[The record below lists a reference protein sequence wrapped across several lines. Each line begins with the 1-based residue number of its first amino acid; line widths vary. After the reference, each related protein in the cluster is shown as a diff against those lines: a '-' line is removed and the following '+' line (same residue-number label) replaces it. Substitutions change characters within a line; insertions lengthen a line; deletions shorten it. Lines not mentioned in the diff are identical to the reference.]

1 MNERNGGPRAWTLDE
16 RRWKGRNKEEY
27 TVNGR
32 DGGMDRRAEREGG
45 WKGTW
50 KEQRVTM
57 YQAVAPL
64 ACPAMVD
71 RRFELDRAA
80 SALHHAFTRSQCPNE
95 GR

>member
-1 MNERNGGPRAWTLDE
+1 MVWRMREEDRYIKRNGKELMGETKKWVE
-16 RRWKGRNKEEY
+16 RE
-27 TVNGR
+27 R
-32 DGGMDRRAEREGG
+32 DGGS
-45 WKGTW
+45 KGTW

-71 RRFELDRAA
+71 RRFEVDRAA
-80 SALHHAFTRSQCPNE
+80 SALHHAFTRFQCPNE

>member
-1 MNERNGGPRAWTLDE
+1 MGETKKWIERGE
-16 RRWKGRNKEEY
+16 GR
-27 TVNGR
+27 
-32 DGGMDRRAEREGG
+32 ERERERS
-45 WKGTW
+45 KGTW

-71 RRFELDRAA
+71 RRFEVDRAA
-80 SALHHAFTRSQCPNE
+80 SALHHAFTRFQCPNE